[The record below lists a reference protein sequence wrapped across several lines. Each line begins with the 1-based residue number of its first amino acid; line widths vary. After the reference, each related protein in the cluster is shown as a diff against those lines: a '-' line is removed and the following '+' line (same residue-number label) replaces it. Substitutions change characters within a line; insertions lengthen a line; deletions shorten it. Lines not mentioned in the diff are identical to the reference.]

1 MEVQLNFEN
10 LRELIAKRKKEHNYV
25 DLVAKVCSPTL
36 VFGDDESIA
45 SRDFRALSFNL
56 DAKRKQATSTT
67 LGEGDRQ

>member
-1 MEVQLNFEN
+1 MNFEN

-36 VFGDDESIA
+36 VFGDDES
-45 SRDFRALSFNL
+45 FNL

-67 LGEGDRQ
+67 LGEGDRA